1 MRNLKINFINDKS
14 DNKYS
19 IPPVP
24 KGSQA
29 YFIHFYNKIKKQMP
43 KFKLIKNY
51 PNIN

>member
-14 DNKYS
+14 EVKYH
-19 IPPVP
+19 IPAVP